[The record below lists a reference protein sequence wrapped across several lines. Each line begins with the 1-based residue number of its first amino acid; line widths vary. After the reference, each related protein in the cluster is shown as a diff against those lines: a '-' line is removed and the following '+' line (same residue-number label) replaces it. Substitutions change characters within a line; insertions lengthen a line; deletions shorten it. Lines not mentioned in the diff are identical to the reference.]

1 MSVAGARWLLM
12 LKPACILPTSDARHW
27 ALTRDGSPDI
37 AAGGQPVGPGR
48 RGQIHAIAVP
58 RSVREGADIVEVR
71 VRGQQRPCERDE
83 VGAHAW
89 RNGDGARDAGG
100 PTGEGAT
107 RGVGHV
113 IEIGG
118 PAWSLRTV
126 SGKWLVEVGA
136 VGGWRWGGWRHC

>member
-1 MSVAGARWLLM
+1 M
-12 LKPACILPTSDARHW
+12 PAIGHSPVLVVLTLPPIGRL
-27 ALTRDGSPDI
+27 LTRDGGPDI

-71 VRGQQRPCERDE
+71 VGWQQRPCEGDEIGADPRRD
-83 VGAHAW
+83 
-89 RNGDGARDAGG
+89 GDGARDAGG

-118 PAWSLRTV
+118 PAWSLRV
-126 SGKWLVEVGA
+126 SGSWLVEVGSA
-136 VGGWRWGGWRHC
+136 GRLKGGGTAEAGSAA